1 MVNLGCAKKPNLRF
15 TIYSLIHHSPSL
27 VAFQLFL
34 TKLRFLCVT
43 NSDLLSRLHTFPKL
57 CLCVKACRAQ
67 PTPLMTHSVTPEAP
81 GTSAWVNSTVYEST
95 GFRFPDSQQISA
107 ASSQLL
113 ISLLFIMGGQGAK
126 CRGKGEM
133 NKPVH
138 IQPCGPEHGQTSQ
151 ALSSFK
157 RFSAI
162 ESYRLNICVPIQIH
176 MLKPIPQCDGIK
188 RRGLWEEIRF
198 QCGCESR
205 ALPNGLVPS

>member
-1 MVNLGCAKKPNLRF
+1 M
-15 TIYSLIHHSPSL
+15 

-34 TKLRFLCVT
+34 TKISNLKLGFLCVT

-57 CLCVKACRAQ
+57 CHRVKASRAQ

-81 GTSAWVNSTVYEST
+81 GVSAWVNSTVYEST

-126 CRGKGEM
+126 SRGKGEM

-151 ALSSFK
+151 ALSSYK

-162 ESYRLNICVPIQIH
+162 ESYRLNICAPIQIH
-176 MLKPIPQCDGIK
+176 MLKPIPQCDGIWS
-188 RRGLWEEIRF
+188 L
-198 QCGCESR
+198 
-205 ALPNGLVPS
+205 